1 MNEYCPFRFWEITQK
16 KWILFTDGGVL
27 NMDQKNT
34 DRLMNISLVMSH
46 PDGENLR
53 TGRDQIGSLMNGI
66 EMANPFFWNAQ
77 SFNDEGIHSLVHD
90 AGAQGHR
97 FGEGNEKLS
106 FRFDSRGFI
115 EYISP
120 KALRVLRLR
129 EEDIIGKNIIE
140 LSKPLGIRDLS
151 FFDELWTDFRAQ
163 HLTEIVIDNTK
174 HWILW
179 NFEAQL
185 NPDATIVCVIATG
198 HEITDFVQQ
207 GSHIVQEKNRDF
219 LTGLWNRQ
227 GLYEQLFRIESDV
240 SKAVS
245 FFIDCWSL
253 SKITDYYG
261 YHVSDEVVLIMAKE
275 FQKISEKDWIIA
287 RYSESTFVVVCFNMS
302 ASQAK
307 IDRMLE
313 DFTMNLTSYYTIREM
328 RFQIDKRIGY
338 ALYPEDIGDL
348 AKLVSCS
355 SLAMKE
361 SIRQDQVSVKRY
373 QRYMSEALEQNLL
386 YAGKLREA
394 LERQEIEVFFQK
406 IIDVENNEVVYFEEL
421 ARWNDRQLGYI
432 SPKTMFTIA
441 KESNMLDRLE
451 RYLTEK
457 ALDAICQVTRDRE
470 FQKAKLSLNIT
481 PTSLLDPH
489 FLAYLDRKVRE
500 KGMNPESICIEICES
515 TFVNSLDLC
524 IERINEFRQH
534 GYSIAIDDFGRE
546 YSSLAILENVSF
558 DIIKIDALFVGKIS
572 DPKNQEIIKMICR
585 IAEIAKQTIV
595 AEGVETVQQK
605 NALQQLGCLFQQG
618 YFFNRP
624 QRISSLLK

>member
-1 MNEYCPFRFWEITQK
+1 MDVSSAFSPSDPEFLRVGNDSGRSLPPGY
-16 KWILFTDGGVL
+16 GV
-27 NMDQKNT
+27 
-34 DRLMNISLVMSH
+34 
-46 PDGENLR
+46 
-53 TGRDQIGSLMNGI
+53 
-66 EMANPFFWNAQ
+66 AAPFFWNAH
-77 SFNDEGIHSLVHD
+77 SFSDEGISSPVND

-97 FGEGNEKLS
+97 FGDGTEKMS

-115 EYISP
+115 DYISR
-120 KALRVLRLR
+120 KTLRVFHLQ

-140 LSKPLGIRDLS
+140 LSKPLGIRDLG
-151 FFDELWTDFRAQ
+151 FFDELWHDFRAQ
-163 HLTEIVIDNTK
+163 HLTEILIDNNK
-174 HWILW
+174 RWILW
-179 NFEAQL
+179 NFETQL
-185 NPDATIVCVIATG
+185 NPDATINCVIATG

-207 GSHIVQEKNRDF
+207 GSHVVQEKNRDF

-227 GLYEQLFRIESDV
+227 GLYEQLFRLENDV

-261 YHVSDEVVLIMAKE
+261 YHVSDEVVLLMAKE

-302 ASQAK
+302 ASQTK

-313 DFTMNLTSYYTIREM
+313 EFAINLTSFYTIREM

-338 ALYPEDIGDL
+338 AMYPEDSRDL
-348 AKLVSCS
+348 GKLVSCS

-361 SIRQDQVSVKRY
+361 SIHQDQVSVKRY
-373 QRYMSEALEQNLL
+373 QRYMSEALEQNVL

-394 LERQEIEVFFQK
+394 LDRQEIEVFFQK
-406 IIDVENNEVVYFEEL
+406 IIDVGNDEVVYFEEL

-457 ALDAICQVTRDRE
+457 ALDAICQVTQERE
-470 FQKAKLSLNIT
+470 YRKAKLSLNIT
-481 PTSLLDPH
+481 PASLLDPH
-489 FLAYLDRKVRE
+489 FLAYLDGKVQE
-500 KGMNPESICIEICES
+500 KGLKPETICIEICES

-558 DIIKIDALFVGKIS
+558 DIIKIDALFVAKIS

-585 IAEIAKQTIV
+585 IAQIASQTIV
-595 AEGVETVQQK
+595 AEGVETMNQK
-605 NALQQLGCLFQQG
+605 NALQQLGCFFQQG